1 MVRGRNNPEIING
14 REFDEEGFDRTNAST
29 WVEYK
34 VDKKRLI
41 KAYKGKGSFARFNL
55 LVWKLI
61 FYKAWFSAT
70 GATLF
75 RPFARNA
82 TVTHRTKKGDWWER
96 GRGTG
101 GKQRY
106 RSERIH
112 ASFFFPFH
120 CYVDIVPLPKPA
132 YLRAFRTV
140 LFAFSLSANWNSR
153 SLSLSL
159 SALHFVYTHSVSF
172 SFVLSLF
179 HSPSF
184 ASSFSAIPIIIA
196 SRAFSD
202 CLLFAYLRVAIR
214 PHFLSF
220 IISLYYSF
228 SRLLLREKKGGKNR
242 HALVERGSRALLK
255 FRSRSPRDLLRIFYE
270 RIFSNSRARSE
281 MKVKMRFFFFKLIF
295 ERASNG

>member
-1 MVRGRNNPEIING
+1 M
-14 REFDEEGFDRTNAST
+14 
-29 WVEYK
+29 
-34 VDKKRLI
+34 
-41 KAYKGKGSFARFNL
+41 
-55 LVWKLI
+55 
-61 FYKAWFSAT
+61 
-70 GATLF
+70 
-75 RPFARNA
+75 
-82 TVTHRTKKGDWWER
+82 
-96 GRGTG
+96 
-101 GKQRY
+101 
-106 RSERIH
+106 
-112 ASFFFPFH
+112 
-120 CYVDIVPLPKPA
+120 
-132 YLRAFRTV
+132 
-140 LFAFSLSANWNSR
+140 
-153 SLSLSL
+153 
-159 SALHFVYTHSVSF
+159 YTHSVSF

-255 FRSRSPRDLLRIFYE
+255 FRSPRDLLRIFYE

-295 ERASNG
+295 ERASNGQIVRGGNVVYIERVHGVRYTIRRCNSAGNYYATRTNATSLGLRYRCLSTFEIPE

>member
-1 MVRGRNNPEIING
+1 MGK
-14 REFDEEGFDRTNAST
+14 RE
-29 WVEYK
+29 
-34 VDKKRLI
+34 
-41 KAYKGKGSFARFNL
+41 
-55 LVWKLI
+55 
-61 FYKAWFSAT
+61 
-70 GATLF
+70 
-75 RPFARNA
+75 
-82 TVTHRTKKGDWWER
+82 GD
-96 GRGTG
+96 G

-153 SLSLSL
+153 SFSLSL
-159 SALHFVYTHSVSF
+159 SPLYTPRIPTLCPSPLSFLSFILPPLHPASVPF
-172 SFVLSLF
+172 
-179 HSPSF
+179 
-184 ASSFSAIPIIIA
+184 PIIIA

-281 MKVKMRFFFFKLIF
+281 MKVKMRFFLFFKLIF
-295 ERASNG
+295 ERASNGQIVRGGNVVYIERVHGVRYTIRRCNSAGNYYATRTNATSLGLRYRCLSTFEIPE